1 MRLRCTGT
9 TGGSTRNLIVPAIEK
24 PYIVSNDCADS
35 IIVKNATGTGITV
48 PAGKTMW
55 VYNNATNVVDAVTHL
70 SSLTL
75 GTSLPV
81 SSGGTGTNTA
91 FTAGSVVFAGASGV
105 YTQDNAN
112 LFWDNSNDRLGIGTA
127 SPAYKLQAVSA
138 GAGASEIVASNTLG
152 GERIHLIS
160 RNSAGI
166 SYAQSQNSQL
176 LVGTFDNF
184 ALQFMVNNTTRMIV
198 DTSGNVGIG
207 TNSPGTKLDIVG
219 AGNPTLTL
227 RGSDA
232 AYSSILNLQAASG
245 GTSIINATGGS
256 NVLGL
261 YTNTVERMRIDSSG
275 NVGIGTSSPQRPLHV
290 YYGSAVT
297 GAYGAIVQGF
307 VGGYGAGVSFQ
318 SQLSGGSLAEMA
330 RITAD
335 GEDAWNTTTS
345 TQDAGLRFY
354 TSLNG
359 AVSEKMRIN
368 ASGNVGI
375 GTTAPQQLLAL
386 GNSTDQVGAGVT
398 GAVSTVFF
406 GTPTNVVGGM
416 KRISYDRATG
426 NLNFIDGSLASPTTQ
441 MAIDASGN
449 VGIGTSSPGVKLDVA
464 GDIRSTSGNYYA
476 ANGGVYGWGSLA
488 TYIGGS
494 SSTNIITFQTNSS
507 ERMRIDSSGNVGI
520 GSTSPEAKLKVRQD
534 LDGTT
539 GIIIQ
544 NRLNSGTPI
553 AALRFITGS
562 LDLSDDRYAS
572 IASGGTAA
580 ADLRF
585 ITSSGGPAERAR
597 IDSSGNLLVNTTTA
611 IEKLTI
617 GSTTATSSGINQRT
631 TQTDFAIKPSNT
643 AAGGV
648 TLEVGWVAG
657 GQGPL
662 IFNLGGEKARIDSSG
677 NLLVGTTATAPDAGV
692 AMLSPTFTSSP
703 RIRVGHTSGTASGNG
718 YHEFLYAGS
727 TIGSITQSGT
737 TAVLYN
743 TTSDARLKE
752 NIANADDAASLIDAL
767 QVRKFDWKADN
778 SHQRYGFVAQEL
790 VEVAPEAVHQPED
803 PDEMMGVDYSKLVP
817 MLVKEVQSLRARVAQ
832 LEGN

>member
-1 MRLRCTGT
+1 
-9 TGGSTRNLIVPAIEK
+9 
-24 PYIVSNDCADS
+24 
-35 IIVKNATGTGITV
+35 
-48 PAGKTMW
+48 
-55 VYNNATNVVDAVTHL
+55 
-70 SSLTL
+70 
-75 GTSLPV
+75 
-81 SSGGTGTNTA
+81 
-91 FTAGSVVFAGASGV
+91 
-105 YTQDNAN
+105 
-112 LFWDNSNDRLGIGTA
+112 
-127 SPAYKLQAVSA
+127 
-138 GAGASEIVASNTLG
+138 
-152 GERIHLIS
+152 
-160 RNSAGI
+160 
-166 SYAQSQNSQL
+166 
-176 LVGTFDNF
+176 
-184 ALQFMVNNTTRMIV
+184 
-198 DTSGNVGIG
+198 
-207 TNSPGTKLDIVG
+207 
-219 AGNPTLTL
+219 
-227 RGSDA
+227 
-232 AYSSILNLQAASG
+232 
-245 GTSIINATGGS
+245 
-256 NVLGL
+256 
-261 YTNTVERMRIDSSG
+261 MRIDSSG